1 VAEGFEGAQG
11 GQWSGF
17 HEKEAWGGQMQRRQ
31 VAGWAQEEGV
41 MAGWQP
47 KVDSANG
54 DFESLPEVAKSD
66 MQVESRFRPS
76 SMSKRV

>member
-1 VAEGFEGAQG
+1 
-11 GQWSGF
+11 
-17 HEKEAWGGQMQRRQ
+17 MQRRQ
-31 VAGWAQEEGV
+31 VAGWAQAEGV

-66 MQVESRFRPS
+66 MQVESRFLTDQDHCPS
-76 SMSKRV
+76 VCEECLV